1 MRLDSSYDVRVPSS
15 PGPPTFSTELL
26 RLHQA
31 LSAGLLIAIAGC
43 AAPPMRWE
51 KPGADPAKDE
61 AECRA
66 EAHQEAIRQL
76 PYGNGPPLYG
86 LSSEMS
92 MLQWTMAID
101 NERSYLEQDLTNACM
116 HHKGFEL
123 VPAAGPRRSDSL
135 SGNFQLI
142 VPPSYAELHSHLAVR
157 RSSLHWIRPIWGSS
171 ATPWWHLVGLVVA
184 RRCPNER
191 SS

>member
-1 MRLDSSYDVRVPSS
+1 
-15 PGPPTFSTELL
+15 
-26 RLHQA
+26 
-31 LSAGLLIAIAGC
+31 
-43 AAPPMRWE
+43 MRWE

-66 EAHQEAIRQL
+66 EARQEAIRQL

-101 NERSYLEQDLTNACM
+101 NERSYFEQDLTNACM

-123 VPAAGPRRSDSL
+123 VPAAGLRRSDSL
-135 SGNFQLI
+135 SGKFHPTA
-142 VPPSYAELHSHLAVR
+142 PPSYAELHSPPHR
-157 RSSLHWIRPIWGSS
+157 
-171 ATPWWHLVGLVVA
+171 
-184 RRCPNER
+184 EEE
-191 SS
+191 